1 MRSWEIVP
9 LAVIAAACAS
19 LSPPR
24 SDDLFARVRNGMTQE
39 EVRRLIGAP
48 DNTMSFPLSRNSS
61 WGYFYYDTWGYYAEF
76 SVTFAQ
82 DGHAVSKISRRVNDG
97 SDRGT

>member
-19 LSPPR
+19 LSLTR
-24 SDDLFARVRNGMTQE
+24 SDGTTSITTRE
-39 EVRRLIGAP
+39 
-48 DNTMSFPLSRNSS
+48 
-61 WGYFYYDTWGYYAEF
+61 GYYAEF